1 MVESAPLLREYRVI
15 PYRGFESLPLRQI
28 RKNKNLHKEKIFK
41 LSESLVNYGEIINVS
56 ELSGGFSTDVFLLEL
71 RKNESKSRLVLRME
85 AGLPSENSAKT
96 EYELLEFLKDTIIPS
111 AVPIYLDSS
120 GNLLGKPFFIS
131 SHIDATQN
139 LNGIE
144 DSSYIET
151 IANQLRDIH
160 KVNTDNLPDLPYRID
175 PLEGIVDYLPKND
188 KWKEIREYI
197 KETPYEKYNGHYVL
211 LHGDFW
217 PGNLL
222 WESGDIKGVVD
233 WDYAALGDPSY
244 DLAVSCLMFRYLY
257 DQQDMEAFKD
267 AYTKYSEIDEDRFLL
282 WSINIASSTLHFINE
297 WRLTNEDKDKMI
309 AIANLIISESYSQ
322 IRT

>member
-1 MVESAPLLREYRVI
+1 M
-15 PYRGFESLPLRQI
+15 
-28 RKNKNLHKEKIFK
+28 HKEKIYK
-41 LSESLVNYGEIINVS
+41 LSEFLVNYGEIINVS
-56 ELSGGFSTDVFLLEL
+56 ELSGGFSTEVFLLEL
-71 RKNESKSRLVLRME
+71 RKNESTSRLVLRME

-96 EYELLEFLKDTIIPS
+96 EYELLESLKDTIIPS
-111 AVPIYLDSS
+111 AVPIYLDSCGS
-120 GNLLGKPFFIS
+120 LLGKPFFIS
-131 SHIDATQN
+131 SYIEATQN

-144 DSSYIET
+144 DASYIET

-160 KVNTDNLPDLPYRID
+160 RVNTDNLPELPYRIN
-175 PLEGIVDYLPKND
+175 PLEGILDYLPKNK

-197 KETPYEKYNGHYVL
+197 KELPYQKYNGDNVL

-222 WESGDIKGVVD
+222 WESGDIIGVVD

-257 DQQDMEAFKD
+257 GQQDMEAFKD
-267 AYTKYSEIDEDRFLL
+267 AYTKYSEIDVDRFLL

-297 WRLTNEDKDKMI
+297 WRLTNEDKDKMM
-309 AIANLIISESYSQ
+309 ATANLIISESYSQ

>member
-1 MVESAPLLREYRVI
+1 M
-15 PYRGFESLPLRQI
+15 
-28 RKNKNLHKEKIFK
+28 HKEKIYK
-41 LSESLVNYGEIINVS
+41 LSESLVDYGEIINVS
-56 ELSGGFSTDVFLLEL
+56 ELSGGFSTEVFLLEI
-71 RKNESKSRLVLRME
+71 RKNESTSRLVLRME

-96 EYELLEFLKDTIIPS
+96 EYELLESLKDTIIPS
-111 AVPIYLDSS
+111 AVPIYLDSCGS
-120 GNLLGKPFFIS
+120 LLGKPFFIS
-131 SHIDATQN
+131 SYIEATQN

-144 DSSYIET
+144 DASYIET

-160 KVNTDNLPDLPYRID
+160 RVNTDNLPELPYRIN
-175 PLEGIVDYLPKND
+175 PLEGILDYLPKNE

-197 KETPYEKYNGHYVL
+197 KELPYQKYNGDNVL

-222 WESGDIKGVVD
+222 WESGDIIGVVD

-257 DQQDMEAFKD
+257 GQQDMEAFKD
-267 AYTKYSEIDEDRFLL
+267 AYTQYSEIDVNRFLL

-297 WRLTNEDKDKMI
+297 WRLTNEDKDKMM
-309 AIANLIISESYSQ
+309 ATANLIISESYSQ
-322 IRT
+322 IRSKAKVKSLKGYGYRV

>member
-1 MVESAPLLREYRVI
+1 
-15 PYRGFESLPLRQI
+15 
-28 RKNKNLHKEKIFK
+28 
-41 LSESLVNYGEIINVS
+41 
-56 ELSGGFSTDVFLLEL
+56 
-71 RKNESKSRLVLRME
+71 ME

-96 EYELLEFLKDTIIPS
+96 EFELLDCLKETTIPS
-111 AVPIYLDSS
+111 AVPIHLDSR

-131 SHIDATQN
+131 SYIEGTQN
-139 LNGIE
+139 LNITE
-144 DSSYIET
+144 DNSYLET

-160 KVNTDNLPDLPYRID
+160 RVNIDNFPKLPHRID
-175 PLEGIVDYLPKND
+175 PLEGLLDYLPKKD

-197 KETPYEKYNGHYVL
+197 KETPHEKYNADYVL

-222 WESGDIKGVVD
+222 WESSDIKGVVD

-257 DQQDMEAFKD
+257 GQQDMESFKA
-267 AYTKYSEIDEDRFLL
+267 AYIKDSEIDEDRFLL
-282 WSINIASSTLHFINE
+282 WSINIALSTLHFINE

-309 AIANLIISESYSQ
+309 ATANLIISESYTQ
-322 IRT
+322 IQT